1 MASKRT
7 LSVLG
12 ILGILL
18 LAAVAWLGFGFG
30 TPDVDP
36 AAAAKAGAHDATTL
50 SSNPAEL
57 VAKDE
62 DAEAATMRAAV
73 GGLGVGGATV
83 RGRVLDGWTM
93 QPLAGVE
100 VLAVTTLPNF
110 ERLESHFRGMF
121 GGLWRPDPSPPR
133 MLGSTLS
140 QGDGSFELKGLP
152 SGRVFLDGRSDRYY
166 VRTPAAVRLA
176 ADETSEEV
184 ELLCFAGGRVRG
196 RVLGPEGAPVAGATV
211 SVRPGLNAF
220 LGQIT
225 SRKYRWLEAMTDQ
238 EGYYDLRGV
247 PEGHGYSIAAQHAQM
262 ALAEVHGVSVRE
274 GETTSVDV
282 HATAGG
288 TILGQVVDPQGQP
301 VAGAQVAMIYMD
313 VSRVL
318 FSSDGRG
325 EPVQTDANGRF
336 SLAHVAPGAM
346 ALMAAKDGLAPS
358 RIEQLQVVD
367 GGIYKDLVLELSAGE
382 ALTGLVV
389 DEREQPVADAL
400 IEVIPLERPKD
411 PDVIKL
417 VLKIREVSARSGSD
431 GRFKVAGIA
440 GERMFLQA
448 SKPGYVTRVQF
459 GLKLDGK
466 EVKVKLERGAT
477 VRGRVT
483 QAGSSA
489 DKPGGEPMTR
499 FRVEAR
505 SREVVA
511 DAAQGAQPAD
521 ASAGATAE
529 EPRRGFQARF
539 GGGRRGNREGGM
551 RLSEGERMSGRR
563 PGDEWQEIQS
573 ADGTFELRGL
583 PPGNIRVRVRAD
595 GWLDA
600 EQREVKLASGETSEV
615 LEFSLRPGSTV
626 RGTVVDATSGRPVP
640 EAQVTAY
647 RGRDEGARGGSNNGG
662 GMPFRMS
669 ADPEDFDFLGISSTM
684 GRRSSLTDGHGKFA
698 VDGLTPGKYRL
709 TARHP
714 DRAKASATEIEVVA
728 DQPTPDVE
736 IQLTAGGVVEGLI
749 TGRAGRPIANALI
762 AAVTL
767 QSGTLKSATS
777 DPQGFYRIEGLP
789 AGRYLVFKSRMEE
802 TATNLAYDL
811 LGNMRLQTVTVKEG
825 ETVRKDIQDETEDS
839 VRVFGT
845 VRDGAEIVPRAMVT
859 ALGQDSEGIFGMG
872 IRAKPTNERGEYE
885 LVGLKPGA
893 YFFQI
898 SRFNQRPEQASLE
911 VDVPEGLSEFRLDL
925 ELPQSFIA
933 GRVTDTTGQPVAG
946 ITVSAGVEG
955 GGLGQSQGLL
965 GVIMR
970 NGVNR
975 ARTDAD
981 GRFKLTRVPEGTYRV
996 TASGRDVRG
1005 QNRKYGETQVAGIQ
1019 VDGRVP
1025 VDNVMLTLPLAGK
1038 VRGIVRDG
1046 NGAPV
1051 IGADISYTRQ
1061 DERKRS
1067 SLADI
1072 NDLFGMQQRPQRS
1085 GTDGTFE
1092 LTGLTPGVYSIAA
1105 DSNDKTSEPVRD
1117 VVVIENGEASV
1128 ELKLIRG
1135 ATLKVRVRNI
1145 DGTLLRPGDV
1155 QILDGQGRPVTQMM
1169 SAFSV
1174 FRRFMGNETKKDDSG
1189 WREIGNVPPDTYTIV
1204 VSEAGKPDKRFTRT
1218 IKDGEVSEWDVD
1230 MAAVIKQEDK

>member
-7 LSVLG
+7 VSVLA
-12 ILGILL
+12 ILGVLL
-18 LAAVAWLGFGFG
+18 LGALVWMLGFGPG
-30 TPDVDP
+30 AAHGVDP
-36 AAAAKAGAHDATTL
+36 AAALAGANSD
-50 SSNPAEL
+50 
-57 VAKDE
+57 
-62 DAEAATMRAAV
+62 AATLQSDPKAAAAEGAAPDAATLRSAV
-73 GGLGVGGATV
+73 DGLGVGGAVV

-110 ERLESHFRGMF
+110 ERLESRMRGMF

-133 MLGSTLS
+133 VLGSTQS
-140 QGDGSFELKGLP
+140 QGDGTFELRGLP

-176 ADETSEEV
+176 ADETSQEV

-225 SRKYRWLEAMTDQ
+225 NRKYRWLEALTDQ
-238 EGYYDLRGV
+238 DGYYDLRGV
-247 PEGHGYSIAAQHAQM
+247 PEGHGYSISAQGPQM

-288 TILGQVVDPQGQP
+288 TILGQVLDPQGQP

-325 EPVQTDANGRF
+325 EPIETDAAGRF
-336 SLAHVAPGAM
+336 TLAHVAPGAM

-367 GGIYKDLVLELSAGE
+367 GGIYKDLVLELGTGQ
-382 ALTGLVV
+382 ALSGIVT

-400 IEVIPLERPKD
+400 IEVIPLERPTD

-431 GRFKVAGIA
+431 GRFTVAGIA

-477 VRGRVT
+477 VRGHVT
-483 QAGSSA
+483 QASTDPEKNG
-489 DKPGGEPMTR
+489 KPVTR

-505 SREVVA
+505 SREVA
-511 DAAQGAQPAD
+511 ATDAAAPLAEAEQGD
-521 ASAGATAE
+521 DN
-529 EPRRGFQARF
+529 RRGMQMRF
-539 GGGRRGNREGGM
+539 GGRGGRGNRTGGM
-551 RLSEGERMSGRR
+551 RLAEGERMSGRR

-583 PPGNIRVRVRAD
+583 PPGDIRVRVRAD

-615 LEFSLRPGSTV
+615 LGFSLRPGSTV

-647 RGRDEGARGGSNNGG
+647 RARDENPGSGDNNRG
-662 GMPFRMS
+662 GMPFRMNV
-669 ADPEDFDFLGISSTM
+669 DPEDFDFLGMSSTM
-684 GRRSSLTDGHGKFA
+684 GRRSALTDGHGKFE

-714 DRAKASATEIEVVA
+714 DRAKASATDIEVVE
-728 DQPTPDVE
+728 DKPTPDVE
-736 IQLTAGGVVEGLI
+736 IRLTAGGTVEGLI
-749 TGRAGRPIANALI
+749 TGRAGRPIANAII
-762 AAVTL
+762 AALTI

-802 TATNLAYDL
+802 SATNLAYDL

-825 ETVRKDIQDETEDS
+825 ETVRKDIQDETENS

-845 VRDGAEIVPRAMVT
+845 VRDGGEVVPRAMVT

-872 IRAKPTNERGEYE
+872 IRAKPTDERGEYE
-885 LVGLKPGA
+885 LIGLKPGA

-898 SRFNQRPEQASLE
+898 SRFQQRPEQASLE
-911 VDVPEGLSEFRLDL
+911 IDVPEGVSDFRVDLD
-925 ELPQSFIA
+925 LPQSFIA
-933 GRVTDTTGQPVAG
+933 GRVVDTAGQPVQG

-955 GGLGQSQGLL
+955 GGLGESQGLL

-975 ARTDAD
+975 GRTDAD

-996 TASGRDVRG
+996 TATGRDGRG
-1005 QNRKYGETQVAGIQ
+1005 QNRKYGEAQTTGIQ

-1025 VDNVMLTLPLAGK
+1025 VDNVLLTLPLAGK

-1051 IGADISYTRQ
+1051 VGADISYTRQ

-1067 SLADI
+1067 SLADL

-1092 LTGLTPGVYSIAA
+1092 LTGLTPGVYTLAA
-1105 DSNDKTSEPVRD
+1105 DSNDKTSEPKRD
-1117 VVVIENGEASV
+1117 VVVVENGETSV
-1128 ELKLIRG
+1128 ELRLIRG

-1155 QILDGQGRPVTQMM
+1155 QILDGQGKPVTQRM

-1204 VSEAGKPDKRFTRT
+1204 ISEAGKPDKRYTRT
-1218 IKDGEVSEWDVD
+1218 IKDGEVAEWDVD